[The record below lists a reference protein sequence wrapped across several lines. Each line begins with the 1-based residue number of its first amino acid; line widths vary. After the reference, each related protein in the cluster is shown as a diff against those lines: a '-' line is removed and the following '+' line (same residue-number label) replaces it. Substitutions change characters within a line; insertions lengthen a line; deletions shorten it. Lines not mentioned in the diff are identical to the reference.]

1 MTGELRRKHENPM
14 PSDQSFGRLFAGIF
28 FALAIYLGVV
38 GKLGQATVSGVL
50 ATTLLAVAQFK
61 PDWLHLPNRLWY
73 QLGKL
78 LAMVV
83 NPIVL
88 GVIFFLL
95 LTPLAWLLRV
105 FGRDALRLKTASDA
119 ESYWITRADQPP
131 LAESFK
137 NQF

>member
-1 MTGELRRKHENPM
+1 MTGELRRKHENTM
-14 PSDQSFGRLFAGIF
+14 PADQSFGRLFAGVF

-38 GKLGQATVSGVL
+38 GKLGQATASGVL
-50 ATTLLAVAQFK
+50 AGALLALSQFK
-61 PDWLHLPNRLWY
+61 ADWLHLPNLIWY
-73 QLGKL
+73 RLGKL

-95 LTPLAWLLRV
+95 LTPLAMLLRV
-105 FGRDALRLKTASDA
+105 FGRDALRLKISGDA
-119 ESYWITRADQPP
+119 DSYWIDRTDRLPA
-131 LAESFK
+131 AESFK

>member
-1 MTGELRRKHENPM
+1 MTGELRRKHEGQL

-28 FALAIYLGVV
+28 LILAIYWGVV
-38 GKLGQATVSGVL
+38 GKYTPATAWGIL
-50 ATTLLAVAQFK
+50 AATLLVVAQFK

-95 LTPLAWLLRV
+95 LTPLALILRV
-105 FGRDALRLKTASDA
+105 FGRDALRLKIAGDA
-119 ESYWITRADQPP
+119 DSYWIARADSSPV
-131 LAESFK
+131 AESFK